1 MSPYSCSVDPSGSG
15 SARMKSRNPTQ
26 FPGPLYWELLTHG
39 DVSLPDDLSRGG
51 VSAHSFRVAWS
62 MLPAQQMPFF
72 KQGGCAGG
80 RAGKWLAG
88 SAGGCCLFF

>member
-51 VSAHSFRVAWS
+51 VSAHSFRVAGPCS
-62 MLPAQQMPFF
+62 LLNKCHSSNKAAVP
-72 KQGGCAGG
+72 GGG
-80 RAGKWLAG
+80 RASG
-88 SAGGCCLFF
+88 